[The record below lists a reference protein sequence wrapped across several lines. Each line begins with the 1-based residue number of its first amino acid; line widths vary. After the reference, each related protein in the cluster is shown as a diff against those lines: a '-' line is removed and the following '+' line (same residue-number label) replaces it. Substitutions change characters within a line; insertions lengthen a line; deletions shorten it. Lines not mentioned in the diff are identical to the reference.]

1 MVHVTVLS
9 CISRHKAEE
18 NDDKVWVQ
26 YLEMLLFLFLMFV
39 LFIFSFFFFF
49 LQTLNSISTTVW

>member
-26 YLEMLLFLFLMFV
+26 YLKMLLFLFLMFV

-49 LQTLNSISTTVW
+49 YKH